1 MQEMMRGQDQAL
13 RNVESMPGGSA
24 ALGRMFN
31 DVLNPMQD
39 AMGGQN
45 PYQAAARQSDNNS
58 NNNNENT
65 SSDTAPNPWAA
76 NVTNN
81 SNNNSSNNNQ
91 DLPQMSQGLQDAM
104 RNHISQNPQLL
115 GQMFGG
121 QLGDMASNNPEAAS
135 RIGQLLTSPGLMG
148 AMQKPEVQA
157 AMRKIQEGFAV
168 INREAPELARAMGMP
183 DLS

>member
-1 MQEMMRGQDQAL
+1 
-13 RNVESMPGGSA
+13 
-24 ALGRMFN
+24 
-31 DVLNPMQD
+31 
-39 AMGGQN
+39 MGGQN
-45 PYQAAARQSDNNS
+45 PYQAAARQSDNNNS
-58 NNNNENT
+58 GNNENT

-121 QLGDMASNNPEAAS
+121 QLGDMASSNPEAAS
-135 RIGQLLTSPGLMG
+135 RIGQLLTNPGLMG

-183 DLS
+183 DLSSFGAGFGGLGGASPAAATAAPTPS